1 MMAAAA
7 AEAELGGGPGSSPS
21 GSSKPAVADYSVL
34 VVVGAL
40 RPTGLL
46 ERLLQQ
52 IHAGEF
58 WKLSGTRA
66 SRTGL
71 QPRHTAGSPPGISQ

>member
-7 AEAELGGGPGSSPS
+7 AAAELGGGPGSSPT
-21 GSSKPAVADYSVL
+21 GSSRPAAADYSVL

-40 RPTGLL
+40 GPTGLL

-52 IHAGEF
+52 IDSGEF
-58 WKLSGTRA
+58 W
-66 SRTGL
+66 
-71 QPRHTAGSPPGISQ
+71 